1 METEAHSG
9 LAAAPSRRQEILEA
23 FPGSNHQRT
32 KRASPL
38 CWAILEMMKGYQE
51 IQEILNN

>member
-1 METEAHSG
+1 MDVGA
-9 LAAAPSRRQEILEA
+9 QA
-23 FPGSNHQRT
+23 FPGSNHERT

-38 CWAILEMMKGYQE
+38 CWASWEMMKGYQE